1 MTDIEFHE
9 MTNRM
14 SQYGGSFVQALA
26 HAMVKADWSN
36 RNKLIFAFPEY
47 VKEYG
52 PESKFP
58 AY

>member
-14 SQYGGSFVQALA
+14 LQYGASFVQALA
-26 HAMVKADWSN
+26 HAMLKADRSN
-36 RNKLIFAFPEY
+36 RNKLIVAFPEY
-47 VKEYG
+47 VTVYG
-52 PESKFP
+52 PESKLP

>member
-14 SQYGGSFVQALA
+14 LQYGGSFVQALA
-26 HAMVKADWSN
+26 HAMVKADRSN
-36 RNKLIFAFPEY
+36 RNKLIVAFPEY

-52 PESKFP
+52 PESKLP